1 MAKRQPKFARSAKSA
16 GRLAPRPGVL
26 SAPSRAPSTHWLTLG
41 RRQIQAGEIES
52 AIASFEAAA
61 RAGAVTADGL
71 CGAGIAAYERGADVE
86 ALALVTAACRRAPD
100 RAAFHANRG
109 FVLFEMRRLK
119 EAVEAFQQALVADPN
134 HAEAYVNLGSICAEG
149 RRVPEAIHHYRR
161 ALAIDPDNIVARYGL
176 AIQRRHACDW
186 QNLETEEAQL
196 TALLE
201 RTVARLGPFMRLA
214 APVLP
219 REHLRAA
226 RVWAQGVRVS
236 SADALPAAP
245 AARAGEK
252 IRIGYLS
259 SDFYHHATA
268 FLAVEIFERH
278 DRKRFEITAYSF
290 GPDDGSAM
298 RQRLLGAFDRF
309 VEIGQLDAAQA
320 ARRIRADGI
329 DILVDLKG
337 YTHGSRPEIPA
348 LRPAPVQVN
357 YLGYPGTMGAPFI
370 DYIIGDRVVTPH
382 DAQALYDERIVQLPG
397 SYQPND
403 GQRALAQTV
412 PSRADCGLPERGFVF
427 CCFNN
432 AYKITPDIFALWMRL
447 LEAVPDSVLWLF
459 EANATARD
467 NLYYQAGA
475 HGIDPFRIVF
485 APPAHLPEHLARHVH
500 ADLVVDTLHY
510 NAHTTASDALW
521 AGVPVIT
528 CMGESFASRVA
539 ASLLTAAGLPELV
552 TPSMAEYEASP
563 SLTRWT
569 RRAREQTR
577 RAVRCGSP

>member
-1 MAKRQPKFARSAKSA
+1 V
-16 GRLAPRPGVL
+16 AP
-26 SAPSRAPSTHWLTLG
+26 
-41 RRQIQAGEIES
+41 E
-52 AIASFEAAA
+52 
-61 RAGAVTADGL
+61 
-71 CGAGIAAYERGADVE
+71 
-86 ALALVTAACRRAPD
+86 
-100 RAAFHANRG
+100 RAAFQSNRG
-109 FVLFEMRRLK
+109 FLLFEMRRLK

-149 RRVPEAIHHYRR
+149 RRVPEAIQNYRR
-161 ALAIDPDNIVARYGL
+161 ALALDPDNIVARYGL

-186 QNLETEEAQL
+186 QNLEAEEGEL
-196 TALLE
+196 TQLLE
-201 RTVARLGPFMRLA
+201 RTGARLGPFMRLA
-214 APVLP
+214 APVSP

-236 SADALPAAP
+236 PADALPPAP
-245 AARAGEK
+245 PAGPGEK

-268 FLAVEIFERH
+268 FLAAEIFERH
-278 DRKRFEITAYSF
+278 DRARFEISAYSF

-298 RQRLLGAFDRF
+298 RQRLLGAFDHF
-309 VEIGQLDAAQA
+309 VEIGHLDAAQA

-337 YTHGSRPEIPA
+337 YTHGSRPEIAA

-357 YLGYPGTMGAPFI
+357 YLGYPGSMGAPFI
-370 DYIIGDRVVTPH
+370 DYIIGDRVVTPF
-382 DAQALYDERIVQLPG
+382 DAHALYDERIVQLPG

-485 APPAHLPEHLARHVH
+485 APRAPLPEHLARHVH
-500 ADLVVDTLHY
+500 ADLVVDTLPY

-521 AGVPVIT
+521 AGVPLVT
-528 CMGESFASRVA
+528 CAGDSFASRVA
-539 ASLLTAAGLPELV
+539 ASLLTAAGLPDLV
-552 TPSMAEYEASP
+552 TTSLGDYEALALALARDP
-563 SLTRWT
+563 ARLAAL
-569 RRAREQTR
+569 RARLTAEKTSCALFDAARYVRGLEDAYQRMHAR
-577 RAVRCGSP
+577 RISGAPPEAFTVTD